1 MTANVKRH
9 GTRVVTFRV
18 PEEVYKQL
26 EQVKKATGLSFAD
39 LVKLGA
45 KTGDEEVK
53 AKLSEITGL
62 EARLNGLKASLEEEQ
77 ERLEEFLGEERER
90 RLKDLDIEI
99 EAFKLFDRG
108 WSVEQVSVKLG
119 IAETIAF
126 GYLQEWS
133 DMRKEKTALK
143 REFLKA
149 CLKRHIAKLKNS
161 LSWVCMLPS
170 TPEGRAEELERQV
183 ADCQRLLASPS
194 KITKQD
200 RDFLL
205 AEYSAAVL
213 SAVRRTV
220 VKSSGKLLE
229 EGVDRL

>member
-1 MTANVKRH
+1 MTANVERH
-9 GTRVVTFRV
+9 GSRVVTFRV
-18 PEEVYKQL
+18 PEEVYEQL

-62 EARLNGLKASLEEEQ
+62 EARLNGLKASVEEEQ

-108 WSVEQVSVKLG
+108 WSVEQVSFKLG

-143 REFLKA
+143 RELLKA

-194 KITKQD
+194 RITKQD

-229 EGVDRL
+229 EGG